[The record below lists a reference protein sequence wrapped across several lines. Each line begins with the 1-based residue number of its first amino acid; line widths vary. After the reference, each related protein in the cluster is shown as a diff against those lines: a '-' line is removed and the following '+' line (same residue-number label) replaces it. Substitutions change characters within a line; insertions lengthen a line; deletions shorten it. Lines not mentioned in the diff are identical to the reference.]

1 MKKNYLFGHIS
12 QITSIILW
20 TGAIVVTKI
29 VTIGFSPFMIVP
41 LQMSIG
47 TIIIFFIFFVTRIKI
62 YSKGV
67 ISGVLFGLI
76 APGLAFSFLMLASTK
91 TDALSMIIF
100 WSLLPLLTPIF
111 GKIFL
116 SERISPILYV
126 GLTIA
131 LFGTYLLIYMRSS
144 QGTSNTIGN
153 VFAVC
158 GVFCSIIGHIIGRGF
173 NKKLSKPAE
182 MALGQVLGATIT
194 SSFILLINVIIV
206 DFNINELI
214 YITDLLFM
222 PAFIY
227 LVIFGTVIN
236 FLLYNFALSKI
247 EVAWVSF
254 YSVFI
259 PPLGAIFSFIILD
272 EKLSHYDMFAISII
286 FLGSLIPPIHKFI
299 FSK

>member
-47 TIIIFFIFFVTRIKI
+47 TIIIFIIFIVTRIKI

-194 SSFILLINVIIV
+194 SSFILLTNVIIF

-214 YITDLLFM
+214 DITDLLFM

-272 EKLSHYDMFAISII
+272 VKLSHYDMVAISIR
-286 FLGSLIPPIHKFI
+286 FVGSLIPPIHKFI